1 MFNIMKRSYR
11 IFLVYFLFLIVI
23 LTAVRFLL
31 GKELN
36 ILFTLLTG
44 VALFMYTLGSLLSS
58 EQVEE
63 KNHGYAILS
72 VFPVSSLE
80 ITAAKF
86 LLPLV
91 SSFTLTTSL
100 ILLFATFA
108 APAQDMLLVRSY
120 FLLAAAAGLLVAGLM
135 YIGIFSIGYTKFV
148 VVVLTITTALGLVP
162 MLLLKRNRD
171 NTGEVIENL
180 LAWIRGLDWLLL
192 IPLLLLAYLGIMV
205 VALQIRAFR
214 DV

>member
-1 MFNIMKRSYR
+1 MIHILQRGYR
-11 IFLVYFLFLIVI
+11 IFLAYFLFFFGL

-36 ILFTLLTG
+36 VFFTLISG
-44 VALFMYTLGSLLSS
+44 IAIFMYTIGAMLGS

-63 KNHGYAILS
+63 KNRGYTILATLPIS
-72 VFPVSSLE
+72 NFE

-91 SSFTLTTSL
+91 SGFALALSL
-100 ILLFATFA
+100 ILLFATFS

-120 FLLAAAAGLLVAGLM
+120 FLLAASAGLLVAGLL
-135 YIGIFSIGYTKFV
+135 YIGIFTFGYTKFV
-148 VVVLTITTALGLVP
+148 IVVLSFTTALGLVP
-162 MLLLKRNRD
+162 MLILKRNRED
-171 NTGEVIENL
+171 MDVIIENL
-180 LAWIRGLDWLLL
+180 LAWIRGLDWLVL
-192 IPLLLLAYLGIMV
+192 IPLLLVAYLGLMV
-205 VALQIRAFR
+205 LALKIRAWR

>member
-1 MFNIMKRSYR
+1 MLNIMRRSYR
-11 IFLVYFLFLIVI
+11 IFLAYFLFFLGLLI
-23 LTAVRFLL
+23 AVRFLL

-36 ILFTLLTG
+36 ILFTLLSG
-44 VALFMYTLGSLLSS
+44 VALFIYTIGALLSS

-63 KNHGYAILS
+63 KNQGYAILS
-72 VFPVSSLE
+72 SLPVSNLE

-91 SSFTLTTSL
+91 SSFTMTTAL

-120 FLLAAAAGLLVAGLM
+120 FLLAAAAGLLVAGLL
-135 YIGIFSIGYTKFV
+135 YIGIFLFSYTKFL
-148 VVVLTITTALGLVP
+148 VVVLSITTALGLVP
-162 MLLLKRNRD
+162 MLIMKSNRD
-171 NTGEVIENL
+171 RIDEVITNL
-180 LAWIRGLDWLLL
+180 LAWIRGLDWLVL
-192 IPLLLLAYLGIMV
+192 IPLLLLVYLGFMV